1 MPDNRVT
8 IESLASGGDGVGRLP
23 DGRTV
28 FVPLSCPGDDA
39 VVRVTD
45 EHPRWARAE
54 IVSLTSPSRDRVEPR
69 CPYFGTCGGCQWQ
82 HVDYARQVSAKH
94 RILTDALTRIGGLTD
109 PIVDEVAP
117 SPAAYGY
124 RNKIELSTATVSGR
138 LVLGYTKA
146 GTADVLPI
154 DRCPLLPPRAAGIPG
169 RLAGALRFLA
179 SRGLPEVL
187 RATIRVST
195 SGEVAVDLWTA
206 GSAFPRSLGA
216 RVITE
221 ATGARTLTRT
231 ILRGNRERHDISRV
245 EVLAGPG
252 VWHERLGSSAYV
264 VSAPSFFQVNSAAA
278 TTLRRLVHDAIE
290 PHSTMRVGEL
300 YAGVG
305 TFTLPLCEEAGDV
318 VAAESSRFALTDLRR
333 NLETAGF
340 DADVVPGDAAYALP
354 GLGHLDAA
362 VVDPP
367 RAGLSRRALDALLT
381 ANIPRI
387 VYVSCDPA
395 TLARDVKTLMDAGYG
410 AGRFTPVDLFPHT
423 HHVETV
429 ARLEL

>member
-1 MPDNRVT
+1 MSDVRVT
-8 IESLASGGDGVGRLP
+8 IESLASGGAGVGRLP

-28 FVPLSCPGDDA
+28 FVPFSCPGDDA
-39 VVRVTD
+39 VVRVAE

-54 IVSLTSPSRDRVEPR
+54 IISITTPSADRVEPR

-82 HVDYARQVSAKH
+82 HVDYSRQISAKH
-94 RILTDALTRIGGLTD
+94 RIVTDALTRIGGLTD
-109 PIVDEVAP
+109 PVVDEVVASP
-117 SPAAYGY
+117 STYGY
-124 RNKIELSTATVSGR
+124 RNKIELSTATVGSR

-146 GTADVLPI
+146 GTAEVLPI

-169 RLAGALRFLA
+169 RLGGALRFLT

-187 RATIRVST
+187 RTTIRVSM

-231 ILRGNRERHDISRV
+231 ILRGDHERHDISRV

-264 VSAPSFFQVNSAAA
+264 VSAPSFFQINSGAA
-278 TTLRRLVHDAIE
+278 TALQRLVREAIE
-290 PHSTMRVGEL
+290 PDGTMRVGDL

-305 TFTLPLCEEAGDV
+305 TFTLPLCEKAGEV
-318 VAAESSRFALTDLRR
+318 VAVESSRFALGDLRR
-333 NLETAGF
+333 NLEAAGL
-340 DADVVPGDAAYALP
+340 DSDVVPGDAAYALP
-354 GLGHLDAA
+354 ELGHLDA
-362 VVDPP
+362 VVIDPP
-367 RAGLSRRALDALLT
+367 RAGLSRRALDALT
-381 ANIPRI
+381 GAGIARI

-395 TLARDVKTLMDAGYG
+395 TLARDVKALADAGYR
-410 AGRFTPVDLFPHT
+410 AERFTPVDLFPHT

-429 ARLEL
+429 ARLER